1 MGEYFEIDDPDAA
14 DEFYGMVDLDDPRL
28 LAQEGWAP
36 SEGNPHFHQQM
47 VYAVAMN
54 TVQQFERALGRPVFW
69 RPMPNGAFRRRLTLR
84 PHALR
89 QANAFYSPEEVALL
103 FGYFDAD
110 ADDPGK
116 DVPGGRIYSCLSHDI
131 IAHETTHAV
140 LDGMQRYY
148 NQPTNPDVLAF
159 HEAFAD
165 LVALLQHFAL
175 TDVLEHEIIRTRG
188 DLEME
193 SVIGTLAIQ
202 FGRASGKS
210 APPGQRRSASRA
222 GQLLTTWLLTGIG
235 GSTARRSAWLYWLGA
250 RSISH

>member
-1 MGEYFEIDDPDAA
+1 
-14 DEFYGMVDLDDPRL
+14 
-28 LAQEGWAP
+28 
-36 SEGNPHFHQQM
+36 M

-89 QANAFYSPEEVALL
+89 QANAFYNPEEVALL

-116 DVPGGRIYSCLSHDI
+116 NVPGGRIYSCLSHDI

-165 LVALLQHFAL
+165 LVALLQHFAF